1 MLVYSISFLAIFLQ
15 RKEYDTTGKV
25 LKTVEEEFVDAFG
38 GGKDNPKRTETFIFI
53 DFKPGRLKYNSW
65 FLNFALFISP
75 FCFQVPTVT
84 KCVLPRLEPQPTSLS
99 SSFCVRLPP
108 LKATP
113 LDLKLG

>member
-53 DFKPGRLKYNSW
+53 DYNHNI
-65 FLNFALFISP
+65 LYYLQIM
-75 FCFQVPTVT
+75 
-84 KCVLPRLEPQPTSLS
+84 
-99 SSFCVRLPP
+99 
-108 LKATP
+108 
-113 LDLKLG
+113 LKLNILSLQVEGLLDRDMVVLHQVAVAVAAS